1 MATGSKV
8 GNFVEVKNT
17 ELGEGSKANHLSY
30 VGDTTVGK
38 GVNIGAGT
46 ITCNYDGAN
55 KHRTII
61 GDGAF
66 IGSGVELVAP
76 VEVGEGS
83 TIGKNA
89 PPGQLTVA
97 RSRQTTIPGWKRPA
111 KKGS

>member
-1 MATGSKV
+1 
-8 GNFVEVKNT
+8 
-17 ELGEGSKANHLSY
+17 
-30 VGDTTVGK
+30 
-38 GVNIGAGT
+38 
-46 ITCNYDGAN
+46 
-55 KHRTII
+55 
-61 GDGAF
+61 F

-76 VEVGEGS
+76 VEVGEGATIGAGS